1 MQIKRL
7 QISARMMTTA
17 QEGLLALNKLKAGGT
32 QNVVVQ
38 HVHVESGGQAV
49 VGNVQGGKR
58 RGD

>member
-1 MQIKRL
+1 MKRL
-7 QISARMMTTA
+7 QLSARMMTTA

-49 VGNVQGGKR
+49 VGNVQSGKALA
-58 RGD
+58 D